1 MSIKREWLAEGFE
14 TLSLFTYFQS
24 EEREMGQKRIII
36 TQQGLDKLKSELEQ
50 LLSVQRQEVAE
61 EIKRAREMGGTEN
74 NAEYED
80 AKNDQAFVEGRILAL
95 ENIVWNAEVIE
106 SPGLPG
112 VVELGNKVLIQNQD
126 GKIEQFIVV
135 GSAEADPLEGKI
147 SNESPVGRAILGKKI
162 DDEVEVQTP
171 SGVLKLLIMEVS

>member
-1 MSIKREWLAEGFE
+1 
-14 TLSLFTYFQS
+14 
-24 EEREMGQKRIII
+24 MGQKKIII
-36 TQQGLDKLKSELEQ
+36 TQQGLDKLKSELEH
-50 LLSVQRQEVAE
+50 LISIRRQEVAD

-80 AKNDQAFVEGRILAL
+80 AKNDQAFVEGRILTL

-106 SPGLPG
+106 SPSLPD

-126 GKIEQFIVV
+126 GKIEQFTIV
-135 GSAEADPLEGKI
+135 GSAEADPLAGKI
-147 SNESPVGRAILGKKI
+147 SNESPVGRAILGKRI
-162 DDEVEVQTP
+162 DDEVEVSTP